1 MAINTEKSQLGVGSG
16 NILSWDTID
25 KLKEADTK
33 ALVKPLETKI
43 QDNLTKQKDLTAITT
58 LLSTFKANVSNLTS
72 DNTYLRRDANA
83 SGSGSVSVTANAGV
97 AEQNMTLSVQ
107 QLAANDSYQSKT
119 FDLRNGSVF
128 NTDVSFGISIGGK
141 DYVINADSSTT
152 LEQLAEKINEATEG
166 KVQAK
171 ILNVGGAGGAESF
184 RLVMQSAETGEANKM
199 SFYSITSGNN
209 GGASHT
215 SDDKT
220 LEALGFY
227 FDKASA
233 PSTGGTQTDKD
244 SHGNTIQRLTLKAP
258 DKLSE
263 DQKKNAG
270 SQISEAKDA
279 KFTYNGI
286 DITRSS
292 NTIDDLI
299 LGVNL
304 TLNKVDKDGEST
316 NVNITQSTEGILE
329 DIQAMV
335 DSYNSLINNI
345 NEATKYDS
353 ETGLAGT
360 FQGVREITSISTELN
375 KIINGV
381 SKDGKSL
388 ADFGITLTKDGL
400 LTLDSSVLNDMINTK
415 FDEFKSFFSSETKFT
430 NVTVF
435 GDQKPQWGDEIKG
448 KLTINGVEIDIN
460 IEKIIDLGTTG
471 TTSTTSSQPDSDEQK
486 KAKKNA
492 LLKAIA
498 NASGLSD
505 ISASF
510 DKDGKLVLKGSGGV
524 DIEIKG
530 DKTFLEKL
538 GLKEQKLDGKT
549 EIVGGFFKGL
559 NDTINGLI
567 GTNGTLTAYE
577 ESLTSSHKSL
587 TTSKEQRQKELDTK
601 YTTMAEKWSQYDT
614 IIAKLESQMNTVNGM
629 IEAARNANK

>member
-83 SGSGSVSVTANAGV
+83 TGSGSVSVTANAGV
-97 AEQNMTLSVQ
+97 AEQNMSLSVQ
-107 QLAANDSYQSKT
+107 QLATHDSYQSKT
-119 FDLRNGSVF
+119 FDLRNGTVF
-128 NTDVSFGISIGGK
+128 DKDVSFGISIGGK
-141 DYVINADSSTT
+141 DYVINADSSIT
-152 LEQLAEKINEATEG
+152 LEGLAEKINEATEG

-171 ILNVGGAGGAESF
+171 ILNVGGAAGAESY
-184 RLVMQSAETGEANKM
+184 RLVIQSAETGSDNAM
-199 SFYSITSGNN
+199 SFYAITSGTS

-215 SDDKT
+215 STDST

-227 FDKASA
+227 FDKANT
-233 PSTGGTQTDKD
+233 TGTNTD
-244 SHGNTIQRLTLKAP
+244 SHGNTIQRLTLKKP
-258 DKLSE
+258 DDIK
-263 DQKKNAG
+263 DKGDNVG
-270 SQISEAKDA
+270 SQLDVAKDA
-279 KFTYNGI
+279 KFKYNGI

-292 NTIDDLI
+292 NKVEDLI
-299 LGVNL
+299 LGVSL
-304 TLNKVDKDGEST
+304 TLNKVDKAGEST
-316 NVNITQSTEGILE
+316 NVNITQNTDGILE

-335 DSYNSLINNI
+335 KSYNSLINNI

-360 FQGVREITSISTELN
+360 FQGVREITSITTELN

-388 ADFGITLTKDGL
+388 ADFGITLTKDGI

-430 NVTVF
+430 NVTAK
-435 GDQKPQWGDEIKG
+435 GDKAINWGDEIKG
-448 KLTINGVEIDIN
+448 TLTINGVDISIN
-460 IEKIIDLGTTG
+460 IPKDYTAGG
-471 TTSTTSSQPDSDEQK
+471 TTSTGGTGDEK
-486 KAKKNA
+486 DKKNA

-510 DKDGKLVLKGSGGV
+510 DKDGKLVLKGSGGI

-530 DKTFLEKL
+530 NSDFLTKL

-549 EIVGGFFKGL
+549 EIIGGFFKGL

-567 GTNGTLTAYE
+567 GTNGTLTTYE
-577 ESLTSSHKSL
+577 ENLTNSHKSL
-587 TTSKEQRQKELDTK
+587 TESKEQRQKELDTK

>member
-83 SGSGSVSVTANAGV
+83 TGSGSVSVTANAGV
-97 AEQNMTLSVQ
+97 AEQNMSLSVQ
-107 QLAANDSYQSKT
+107 QLATHDSYQSKT
-119 FDLRNGSVF
+119 FDLRNGTVF
-128 NTDVSFGISIGGK
+128 DNDVSFGISIGGK

-152 LEQLAEKINEATEG
+152 LEGLAEKINEATEG

-171 ILNVGGAGGAESF
+171 ILNVGGAAGAESY
-184 RLVMQSAETGEANKM
+184 RLVIQSAETGSDNAM
-199 SFYSITSGNN
+199 SFYAITNTTGGN
-209 GGASHT
+209 ASHT
-215 SDDKT
+215 STDST

-227 FDKASA
+227 FDKAST
-233 PSTGGTQTDKD
+233 SGVGGAQTVKD
-244 SHGNTIQRLTLKAP
+244 SHGNEIQRLTLKKP
-258 DKLSE
+258 DDSSIK
-263 DQKKNAG
+263 DKTNIG
-270 SQISEAKDA
+270 SQLDVAKDA
-279 KFTYNGI
+279 KFKYNGI

-292 NTIDDLI
+292 NTVDDLI
-299 LGVNL
+299 LGVSL
-304 TLNKVDKDGEST
+304 TLNKVDKEGEST

-335 DSYNSLINNI
+335 ESYNSLINNI

-360 FQGVREITSISTELN
+360 FQGVREITSITTELN

-388 ADFGITLTKDGL
+388 TDFGITLTKDGL
-400 LTLDSSVLNDMINTK
+400 LTLDSSILNDMINNN

-430 NVTVF
+430 NVTAF
-435 GDQKPQWGDEIKG
+435 GDKKIDWNNDDIKG
-448 KLTINGVEIDIN
+448 TLTINGVDITIDIPKTN
-460 IEKIIDLGTTG
+460 AGTT
-471 TTSTTSSQPDSDEQK
+471 PWDEK
-486 KAKKNA
+486 TKKNA

-530 DKTFLEKL
+530 DSSFLTKL

-549 EIVGGFFKGL
+549 EIIGGFFKGL

-567 GTNGTLTAYE
+567 GTNGTLTTYE
-577 ESLTSSHKSL
+577 ENLTNSHKSL
-587 TTSKEQRQKELDTK
+587 TQSKEQRQKELDTK

>member
-33 ALVKPLETKI
+33 AMVKPLETKI

-58 LLSTFKANVSNLTS
+58 LLSTFKGSVSNLTG
-72 DNTYLRRDANA
+72 DNTYLKRDANA
-83 SGSGSVSVTANAGV
+83 TGSNSVSVSVSAGV
-97 AEQNMTLSVQ
+97 AEQNMNLSVQ
-107 QLAANDSYQSKT
+107 QLASQDSFQSKT
-119 FDLRNGSVF
+119 FGSRTESVF
-128 NTDVSFGISIGGK
+128 DTDVSFGISIGGK
-141 DYVINADSSTT
+141 DYVINADSTTT

-171 ILNVGGAGGAESF
+171 ILNVGGDEPF
-184 RLVMQSAETGEANKM
+184 RMIIQSAQTGEANKID
-199 SFYSITSGNN
+199 FYSITSGNN
-209 GGASHT
+209 GNASHT
-215 SDDKT
+215 STDST

-227 FDKASA
+227 FDKAT
-233 PSTGGTQTDKD
+233 STNGSKD
-244 SHGNTIQRLTLKAP
+244 SHGNDIMRLTLKQP

-263 DQKKNAG
+263 EEKKNAG
-270 SQISEAKDA
+270 SQISTAQDA
-279 KFTYNGI
+279 KFKYNGI

-304 TLNKVDKDGEST
+304 TLNKVDKDGETT
-316 NVNITQSTEGILE
+316 NINITQSTEGIME
-329 DIQAMV
+329 DIKAMV
-335 DSYNSLINNI
+335 ESYNSLMNNI

-360 FQGVREITSISTELN
+360 FQGVREITSITTELN

-400 LTLDSSVLNDMINTK
+400 LTLDSSILNDMINTK
-415 FDEFKSFFSSETKFT
+415 FDEFKNFFSSETKFT
-430 NVTVF
+430 NVTAV
-435 GDQKPQWGDEIKG
+435 GDKKIEWNDELKG

-460 IEKIIDLGTTG
+460 IEKDFKGKDGATLTNG
-471 TTSTTSSQPDSDEQK
+471 EAE

-510 DKDGKLVLKGSGGV
+510 DKDGKLVLKGSGGT

-530 DKTFLEKL
+530 DSNFLTKL

-549 EIVGGFFKGL
+549 EIIGGFFKGL
-559 NDTINGLI
+559 NDTLNGLI
-567 GTNGTLTAYE
+567 GSEGSLTAYE

-587 TTSKEQRQKELDTK
+587 TASKEQRQKELDAK

-614 IIAKLESQMNTVNGM
+614 IIAKLEAQMNTVNSM
-629 IEAARNANK
+629 IEAANNANK

>member
-83 SGSGSVSVTANAGV
+83 TGSGSVSVTANAGV
-97 AEQNMTLSVQ
+97 AEQNMSLSVQ
-107 QLAANDSYQSKT
+107 QLATHDSYQSKT
-119 FDLRNGSVF
+119 FDLRNGTVF
-128 NTDVSFGISIGGK
+128 DKDVSFGISIGGK

-152 LEQLAEKINEATEG
+152 LEGLAEKINEATEG

-171 ILNVGGAGGAESF
+171 ILNVGGAAGAESY
-184 RLVMQSAETGEANKM
+184 RLVIQSAETGEANKM
-199 SFYSITSGNN
+199 SFYSISSGGN

-215 SDDKT
+215 SDDTT

-233 PSTGGTQTDKD
+233 PSAGGTQTDKD
-244 SHGNTIQRLTLKAP
+244 SHGNTIQRLTLKKP
-258 DKLSE
+258 DEITDKG
-263 DQKKNAG
+263 DNVG
-270 SQISEAKDA
+270 SQLDVAKDA
-279 KFTYNGI
+279 KFKYNGI

-292 NTIDDLI
+292 NTVDDLI
-299 LGVNL
+299 LGVSL
-304 TLNKVDKDGEST
+304 TLNKVDKEGEST

-329 DIQAMV
+329 DIKAMV
-335 DSYNSLINNI
+335 ESYNSLINNI

-360 FQGVREITSISTELN
+360 FQGVREITSITTELN

-430 NVTVF
+430 NVTAF
-435 GDQKPQWGDEIKG
+435 GDKKIDFTNELKG

-460 IEKIIDLGTTG
+460 IEKDFKDKDGKPLTNG
-471 TTSTTSSQPDSDEQK
+471 EAE

-524 DIEIKG
+524 DIEISG
-530 DKTFLEKL
+530 QSDFLTKL

-549 EIVGGFFKGL
+549 EIIGGFFKGL

-567 GTNGTLTAYE
+567 GTNGTLTTYE
-577 ESLTSSHKSL
+577 ENLTNSHKSL
-587 TTSKEQRQKELDTK
+587 TQSKEQRQKELDTK

>member
-83 SGSGSVSVTANAGV
+83 TGSGSVSVTANAGV
-97 AEQNMTLSVQ
+97 AEQNMSLSVQ
-107 QLAANDSYQSKT
+107 QLATHDSYQSKT
-119 FDLRNGSVF
+119 FDLRNGTVF
-128 NTDVSFGISIGGK
+128 DNDVSFGISIGGK

-152 LEQLAEKINEATEG
+152 LEGLAEKINEATEG

-171 ILNVGGAGGAESF
+171 ILNVGGAAGAESY
-184 RLVMQSAETGEANKM
+184 RLVIQSAETGSDNAM
-199 SFYSITSGNN
+199 SFYAITNRSGGN
-209 GGASHT
+209 ASHT
-215 SDDKT
+215 STDST

-227 FDKASA
+227 FNKASV
-233 PSTGGTQTDKD
+233 PGTGGAQTVKD
-244 SHGNTIQRLTLKAP
+244 SHGNEIQRLTLKKP
-258 DKLSE
+258 DEIK
-263 DQKKNAG
+263 DKTNVG
-270 SQISEAKDA
+270 SQLDVAKDA
-279 KFTYNGI
+279 KFKYNGI

-292 NTIDDLI
+292 NTVDDLI
-299 LGVNL
+299 LGVSL
-304 TLNKVDKDGEST
+304 TLNKVDKEGEST

-329 DIQAMV
+329 DIKAMV
-335 DSYNSLINNI
+335 ESYNSLINNI

-360 FQGVREITSISTELN
+360 FQGVREITSITTELN

-388 ADFGITLTKDGL
+388 TDFGITLTKDGL
-400 LTLDSSVLNDMINTK
+400 LTLDSSILNDMINNN

-430 NVTVF
+430 NVTAF
-435 GDQKPQWGDEIKG
+435 GDKAINWNEDIKG
-448 KLTINGVEIDIN
+448 TLTINGVDITIDIPKDN
-460 IEKIIDLGTTG
+460 TG
-471 TTSTTSSQPDSDEQK
+471 TTPWDEK
-486 KAKKNA
+486 TKKNT

-530 DKTFLEKL
+530 ESGFLTKL

-549 EIVGGFFKGL
+549 EIIGGFFKGL

-567 GTNGTLTAYE
+567 GTNGTLTTYE
-577 ESLTSSHKSL
+577 ENLTNSHKSL
-587 TTSKEQRQKELDTK
+587 TQSKEQRQKELDTK

>member
-83 SGSGSVSVTANAGV
+83 TGSGSVSVTANAGV
-97 AEQNMTLSVQ
+97 AEQNMSLSVQ
-107 QLAANDSYQSKT
+107 QLATHDSYQSKT
-119 FDLRNGSVF
+119 FDLRNGTVF
-128 NTDVSFGISIGGK
+128 DQDVSFGISIGGK

-152 LEQLAEKINEATEG
+152 LEGLAEKINEATEG

-171 ILNVGGAGGAESF
+171 ILNVGGAAGAESY
-184 RLVMQSAETGEANKM
+184 RLVIQSAETGSDNAM
-199 SFYSITSGNN
+199 SFYAITNGN
-209 GGASHT
+209 GGNASHT
-215 SDDKT
+215 SNDST

-233 PSTGGTQTDKD
+233 SGVGGAQTVKD
-244 SHGNTIQRLTLKAP
+244 SHGNEIQRLTLKKP
-258 DKLSE
+258 DEIK
-263 DQKKNAG
+263 DKGDNVG
-270 SQISEAKDA
+270 SQLDVAKDA
-279 KFTYNGI
+279 KFKYNGI

-292 NTIDDLI
+292 NTVDDLI
-299 LGVNL
+299 LGVSL
-304 TLNKVDKDGEST
+304 TLNKVDKEGEST

-329 DIQAMV
+329 DIKAMV
-335 DSYNSLINNI
+335 ESYNSLMNNI

-360 FQGVREITSISTELN
+360 FQGVREITSITTELN

-388 ADFGITLTKDGL
+388 TDFGITLTKDGL

-430 NVTVF
+430 NVTAF
-435 GDQKPQWGDEIKG
+435 GDKKIDWNDDIKG
-448 KLTINGVEIDIN
+448 TLTINGVDITIDIPKTN
-460 IEKIIDLGTTG
+460 TGITTW
-471 TTSTTSSQPDSDEQK
+471 DE

-530 DKTFLEKL
+530 DSTFLGKL

-549 EIVGGFFKGL
+549 EIIGGFFKGL

-567 GTNGTLTAYE
+567 GTNGTLTTYE
-577 ESLTSSHKSL
+577 ENLTNSHKSL
-587 TTSKEQRQKELDTK
+587 TQSKEQRQKELDTK

>member
-83 SGSGSVSVTANAGV
+83 TGSGSVSVTANAGV
-97 AEQNMTLSVQ
+97 AEQNMSLSVQ
-107 QLAANDSYQSKT
+107 QLATHDSYQSKT
-119 FDLRNGSVF
+119 FDLRNGTVF
-128 NTDVSFGISIGGK
+128 DKDVSFGISIGGK

-152 LEQLAEKINEATEG
+152 LEGLAEKINEATEG

-171 ILNVGGAGGAESF
+171 ILNVGGAAGAESY
-184 RLVMQSAETGEANKM
+184 RLVIQSAETGSANAM
-199 SFYSITSGNN
+199 SFYAITSGS
-209 GGASHT
+209 GGNASHT
-215 SDDKT
+215 STDNT

-227 FDKASA
+227 FDKAST
-233 PSTGGTQTDKD
+233 SGVGGAQTVKD
-244 SHGNTIQRLTLKAP
+244 SHGNEIQRLTLKKP
-258 DKLSE
+258 DALLDDE
-263 DQKKNAG
+263 KKNAG
-270 SQISEAKDA
+270 SQLDVAKDA
-279 KFTYNGI
+279 KFKYNGI

-292 NTIDDLI
+292 NTVDDLI
-299 LGVNL
+299 LGVSL
-304 TLNKVDKDGEST
+304 TLNKVDKEGEST

-329 DIQAMV
+329 DIKAMV
-335 DSYNSLINNI
+335 ESYNSLINNI

-360 FQGVREITSISTELN
+360 FQGVREITSITTELN

-388 ADFGITLTKDGL
+388 TDFGITLTKDGL
-400 LTLDSSVLNDMINTK
+400 LTLDSSILNDMINTK

-430 NVTVF
+430 NVTAF
-435 GDQKPQWGDEIKG
+435 GDKKIDWNDDIKG
-448 KLTINGVEIDIN
+448 TLTINGVDITIDIPKTN
-460 IEKIIDLGTTG
+460 AGTT
-471 TTSTTSSQPDSDEQK
+471 PWDE

-530 DKTFLEKL
+530 ESSFLTKL

-549 EIVGGFFKGL
+549 EIIGGFFKGL

-567 GTNGTLTAYE
+567 GTNGTLTTYE
-577 ESLTSSHKSL
+577 ENLTNSHKSL
-587 TTSKEQRQKELDTK
+587 TQSKEQRQKELDTK

>member
-33 ALVKPLETKI
+33 AMVKPLETKI

-58 LLSTFKANVSNLTS
+58 LLSTFKGSVSNLTG
-72 DNTYLRRDANA
+72 DNTYLKRDANA
-83 SGSGSVSVTANAGV
+83 TGSNSVSVSVSAGV
-97 AEQNMTLSVQ
+97 AEQNMNLSVQ
-107 QLAANDSYQSKT
+107 QLASQDSFQSKT
-119 FDLRNGSVF
+119 FGSRTESVF
-128 NTDVSFGISIGGK
+128 DTDVSFGISIGGK
-141 DYVINADSSTT
+141 DYVINADSTTT

-171 ILNVGGAGGAESF
+171 ILNVGGDEPF
-184 RLVMQSAETGEANKM
+184 RMIIQSAQTGEANKID
-199 SFYSITSGNN
+199 FYSIQSTT
-209 GGASHT
+209 GGSATNT
-215 SDDKT
+215 SDDST
-220 LEALGFY
+220 LKALGFY
-227 FDKASA
+227 FEKAT
-233 PSTGGTQTDKD
+233 STNGDKD
-244 SHGNTIQRLTLKAP
+244 SHGNTIMRLTLKKP
-258 DKLSE
+258 DDLSE
-263 DQKKNAG
+263 DEKKNAG
-270 SQISEAKDA
+270 SQISTAQDA
-279 KFTYNGI
+279 KFKYNGI

-304 TLNKVDKDGEST
+304 TLNKVDKDGETT
-316 NVNITQSTEGILE
+316 NVNITQSTEGIME
-329 DIQAMV
+329 DIKAMV
-335 DSYNSLINNI
+335 ESYNSLMNNI

-360 FQGVREITSISTELN
+360 FQGVREITSITTELN

-400 LTLDSSVLNDMINTK
+400 LTLDSSILNDMINTK
-415 FDEFKSFFSSETKFT
+415 FDEFKNFFSSETKFT
-430 NVTVF
+430 NVTAV
-435 GDQKPQWGDEIKG
+435 GDKKIEWNDELKG

-460 IEKIIDLGTTG
+460 IKKDFTDKDGKTLTNGEA
-471 TTSTTSSQPDSDEQK
+471 E

-510 DKDGKLVLKGSGGV
+510 DKDGKLVLKGSGGT

-530 DKTFLEKL
+530 ESSFLTKL

-549 EIVGGFFKGL
+549 EIIGGFFKGL
-559 NDTINGLI
+559 NDTLNGLI
-567 GTNGTLTAYE
+567 GSEGSLTAYE

-587 TTSKEQRQKELDTK
+587 TASKEQRQKELDAK

-614 IIAKLESQMNTVNGM
+614 IIAKLEAQMNTVNSM
-629 IEAARNANK
+629 IEAANNANK

>member
-33 ALVKPLETKI
+33 AMVKPLETKI

-58 LLSTFKANVSNLTS
+58 LLSTFKGSVSNLTG
-72 DNTYLRRDANA
+72 DNTYLKRDANA
-83 SGSGSVSVTANAGV
+83 TGSNSVSVSVSAGV
-97 AEQNMTLSVQ
+97 AEQNMNLSVQ
-107 QLAANDSYQSKT
+107 QLASQDSFQSKT
-119 FDLRNGSVF
+119 FGSRTESVF
-128 NTDVSFGISIGGK
+128 DTDVSFGISIGGK
-141 DYVINADSSTT
+141 DYVINADSTTT

-171 ILNVGGAGGAESF
+171 ILNVGGDEPF
-184 RLVMQSAETGEANKM
+184 RMIIQSAQTGEANKID
-199 SFYSITSGNN
+199 FYSIQSTT
-209 GGASHT
+209 GGSATNT
-215 SDDKT
+215 SDDST
-220 LEALGFY
+220 LKALGFY
-227 FDKASA
+227 FDKATASNGA
-233 PSTGGTQTDKD
+233 TD
-244 SHGNTIQRLTLKAP
+244 SHGNTIMRLTLKQP

-263 DQKKNAG
+263 DEKKNAG
-270 SQISEAKDA
+270 SQISTAQDA
-279 KFTYNGI
+279 KFKYNGI

-304 TLNKVDKDGEST
+304 TLNKVDKDGETT
-316 NVNITQSTEGILE
+316 NVNITQSTEGIME
-329 DIQAMV
+329 DIKAMV
-335 DSYNSLINNI
+335 ESYNSLMNNI

-360 FQGVREITSISTELN
+360 FQGVREITSITTELN

-400 LTLDSSVLNDMINTK
+400 LTLDSSILNDMINTK
-415 FDEFKSFFSSETKFT
+415 FDEFKNFFSSETKFT
-430 NVTVF
+430 NVTAV
-435 GDQKPQWGDEIKG
+435 GDKKIEWNDELKG

-460 IEKIIDLGTTG
+460 IEKDFTDKDGKTLTNG
-471 TTSTTSSQPDSDEQK
+471 EAE

-510 DKDGKLVLKGSGGV
+510 DKDGKLVLKGSGGT

-530 DKTFLEKL
+530 ESNFLTKL

-549 EIVGGFFKGL
+549 EIIGGFFKGL
-559 NDTINGLI
+559 NDTLNGLI
-567 GTNGTLTAYE
+567 GSEGSLTAYE

-587 TTSKEQRQKELDTK
+587 TASKEQRQKELDAK

-614 IIAKLESQMNTVNGM
+614 IIAKLEAQMNTVNSM
-629 IEAARNANK
+629 IEAANNANK

>member
-83 SGSGSVSVTANAGV
+83 TGSGSVSVTANAGV
-97 AEQNMTLSVQ
+97 AEQNMSLSVQ
-107 QLAANDSYQSKT
+107 QLATHDSYQSKT
-119 FDLRNGSVF
+119 FDLRNGTVF
-128 NTDVSFGISIGGK
+128 DKDVSFGISIGGK

-152 LEQLAEKINEATEG
+152 LEGLAEKINEATEG

-171 ILNVGGAGGAESF
+171 ILNVGGAAGAESY
-184 RLVMQSAETGEANKM
+184 RLVIQSAETGSDNAM
-199 SFYSITSGNN
+199 SFYAITSGTS

-215 SDDKT
+215 STDST

-227 FDKASA
+227 FDKANT
-233 PSTGGTQTDKD
+233 TGTNTD
-244 SHGNTIQRLTLKAP
+244 SHGNTIQRLTLKKP
-258 DKLSE
+258 DDIK
-263 DQKKNAG
+263 DKGDNVG
-270 SQISEAKDA
+270 SQLDVAKDA
-279 KFTYNGI
+279 KFKYNGI

-292 NTIDDLI
+292 NKVEDLI
-299 LGVNL
+299 LGVSL
-304 TLNKVDKDGEST
+304 TLNKVDKAGEST
-316 NVNITQSTEGILE
+316 NVNITQNTDGILE

-335 DSYNSLINNI
+335 KSYNSLINNI

-360 FQGVREITSISTELN
+360 FQGVREITSITTELN

-388 ADFGITLTKDGL
+388 ADFGITLTKDGI

-430 NVTVF
+430 NVTAF
-435 GDQKPQWGDEIKG
+435 GDKKIDWDNEDIKG
-448 KLTINGVEIDIN
+448 TLTINGVDITIDIPKTN
-460 IEKIIDLGTTG
+460 TG
-471 TTSTTSSQPDSDEQK
+471 TTPWDE

-510 DKDGKLVLKGSGGV
+510 DKDGKLVLKGSGGI

-530 DKTFLEKL
+530 NSDFLTKL

-549 EIVGGFFKGL
+549 EIIGGFFKGL

-567 GTNGTLTAYE
+567 GTNGTLTTYE
-577 ESLTSSHKSL
+577 ENLTNSHKSL
-587 TTSKEQRQKELDTK
+587 TESKEQRQKELDTK

>member
-33 ALVKPLETKI
+33 AMVKPLETKI

-58 LLSTFKANVSNLTS
+58 LLSTFKGSVSNLTG
-72 DNTYLRRDANA
+72 DNTYLKRDANA
-83 SGSGSVSVTANAGV
+83 TGSNSVSVSVSAGV
-97 AEQNMTLSVQ
+97 AEQNMNLSVQ
-107 QLAANDSYQSKT
+107 QLASQDSFQSKT
-119 FDLRNGSVF
+119 FGSRTESVF
-128 NTDVSFGISIGGK
+128 DTDVSFGISIGGK
-141 DYVINADSSTT
+141 DYVINADSTTT

-171 ILNVGGAGGAESF
+171 ILNVGGDEPF
-184 RLVMQSAETGEANKM
+184 RMIIQSAQTGEANKID
-199 SFYSITSGNN
+199 FYSITGGNN
-209 GGASHT
+209 SNASHT
-215 SDDKT
+215 STDST

-227 FDKASA
+227 FDKV
-233 PSTGGTQTDKD
+233 STPGAGGAQTDED
-244 SHGNTIQRLTLKAP
+244 SHGNQIQRLTLKKP
-258 DKLSE
+258 DDLSE
-263 DQKKNAG
+263 DEKKNAG
-270 SQISEAKDA
+270 SQISTAQDA
-279 KFTYNGI
+279 KFKYNGI

-304 TLNKVDKDGEST
+304 TLNKVDKDGETT
-316 NVNITQSTEGILE
+316 NVNITQSTEGIME
-329 DIQAMV
+329 DIKAMV
-335 DSYNSLINNI
+335 ESYNSLMNNI

-360 FQGVREITSISTELN
+360 FQGVREITSITTELN

-400 LTLDSSVLNDMINTK
+400 LTLDSSILNDMINTK
-415 FDEFKSFFSSETKFT
+415 FDEFKNFFSSETKFT
-430 NVTVF
+430 NVTAV
-435 GDQKPQWGDEIKG
+435 GDKKIEWNDDIKG

-460 IEKIIDLGTTG
+460 IEKDFKDKDGKTLTNG
-471 TTSTTSSQPDSDEQK
+471 EAE

-505 ISASF
+505 ISVSF
-510 DKDGKLVLKGSGGV
+510 DKDGKLVLKGSGGT

-530 DKTFLEKL
+530 DSSFLTKL

-549 EIVGGFFKGL
+549 EIIGGFFKGL
-559 NDTINGLI
+559 NDTLNGLI
-567 GTNGTLTAYE
+567 GSEGSLTAYE

-587 TTSKEQRQKELDTK
+587 TASKEQRQKELDAK

-614 IIAKLESQMNTVNGM
+614 IIAKLEAQMNTVNSM

>member
-83 SGSGSVSVTANAGV
+83 TGSGSVSVTANAGV
-97 AEQNMTLSVQ
+97 AEQNMSLSVQ
-107 QLAANDSYQSKT
+107 QLATHDSYQSKT
-119 FDLRNGSVF
+119 FDLRNGTVF
-128 NTDVSFGISIGGK
+128 DKDVSFGISIGGK
-141 DYVINADSSTT
+141 DYVINADSSIT
-152 LEQLAEKINEATEG
+152 LEGLAEKINEATEG

-171 ILNVGGAGGAESF
+171 ILNVGGAAGAESY
-184 RLVMQSAETGEANKM
+184 RLVIQSAETGSDNAM
-199 SFYSITSGNN
+199 SFYAITSGTS

-215 SDDKT
+215 STDST

-227 FDKASA
+227 FDKANT
-233 PSTGGTQTDKD
+233 TGTNTD
-244 SHGNTIQRLTLKAP
+244 SHGNTIQRLTLKKP
-258 DKLSE
+258 DDIK
-263 DQKKNAG
+263 DKGDNVG
-270 SQISEAKDA
+270 SQLDVAKDA
-279 KFTYNGI
+279 KFKYNGI

-292 NTIDDLI
+292 NKVEDLI
-299 LGVNL
+299 LGVSL
-304 TLNKVDKDGEST
+304 TLNKVDKAGEST
-316 NVNITQSTEGILE
+316 NVNITQNTDGILE

-335 DSYNSLINNI
+335 KSYNSLINNI

-360 FQGVREITSISTELN
+360 FQGVREITSITTELN

-388 ADFGITLTKDGL
+388 ADFGITLTKDGI

-430 NVTVF
+430 NVTAF
-435 GDQKPQWGDEIKG
+435 GDKKIDWNEDIKG
-448 KLTINGVEIDIN
+448 TLTINGVDITVDIPKTN
-460 IEKIIDLGTTG
+460 TG
-471 TTSTTSSQPDSDEQK
+471 TTPWDE

-510 DKDGKLVLKGSGGV
+510 DKDGKLVLKGSGGI

-530 DKTFLEKL
+530 NSDFLTKL

-549 EIVGGFFKGL
+549 EIIGGFFKGL

-567 GTNGTLTAYE
+567 GTNGTLTTYE
-577 ESLTSSHKSL
+577 ENLTNSHKSL
-587 TTSKEQRQKELDTK
+587 TESKEQRQKELDTK

>member
-33 ALVKPLETKI
+33 AMVKPLETKI

-58 LLSTFKANVSNLTS
+58 LLSTFKGSVSNLTG
-72 DNTYLRRDANA
+72 DNTYLKRDANA
-83 SGSGSVSVTANAGV
+83 TGSNSVSVSVSAGV
-97 AEQNMTLSVQ
+97 AEQNMNLSVQ
-107 QLAANDSYQSKT
+107 QLASQDSFQSKT
-119 FDLRNGSVF
+119 FGSRTESVF
-128 NTDVSFGISIGGK
+128 DTDVSFGISIGGK
-141 DYVINADSSTT
+141 DYVINADSTTT

-171 ILNVGGAGGAESF
+171 ILNVGGDEPF
-184 RLVMQSAETGEANKM
+184 RMIIQSAQTGEANKID
-199 SFYSITSGNN
+199 FYSITGGNN
-209 GGASHT
+209 GNASHT
-215 SDDKT
+215 STDST

-227 FDKASA
+227 FDKVSASGV
-233 PSTGGTQTDKD
+233 GGAQTDED
-244 SHGNTIQRLTLKAP
+244 SHGNQIQRLTLKKP
-258 DKLSE
+258 DDLSE
-263 DQKKNAG
+263 DKKKNAG
-270 SQISEAKDA
+270 SQISTAQDA
-279 KFTYNGI
+279 KFKYNGI

-304 TLNKVDKDGEST
+304 TLNKVDKDGETT
-316 NVNITQSTEGILE
+316 NVNITQSTEGIME
-329 DIQAMV
+329 DIKAMV
-335 DSYNSLINNI
+335 ESYNSLMNNI

-360 FQGVREITSISTELN
+360 FQGVREITSITTELN

-400 LTLDSSVLNDMINTK
+400 LTLDSSILNDMINTK
-415 FDEFKSFFSSETKFT
+415 FDEFKNFFSSETKFT
-430 NVTVF
+430 NVTAV
-435 GDQKPQWGDEIKG
+435 GDKKIEWNNELKG

-460 IEKIIDLGTTG
+460 IEKDFKDKDGKTLTNG
-471 TTSTTSSQPDSDEQK
+471 EAE

-510 DKDGKLVLKGSGGV
+510 DKDGKLVLKGSGGT

-530 DKTFLEKL
+530 ESSFLTKL

-549 EIVGGFFKGL
+549 EIIGGFFKGL
-559 NDTINGLI
+559 NDTLNGLI
-567 GTNGTLTAYE
+567 GSEGSLTAYE

-587 TTSKEQRQKELDTK
+587 TASKEQRQKELDAK

-614 IIAKLESQMNTVNGM
+614 IIAKLEAQMNTVNSM
-629 IEAARNANK
+629 IEAANNANK

>member
-33 ALVKPLETKI
+33 AMVKPLETKI

-58 LLSTFKANVSNLTS
+58 LLSTFKGSVSNLTG
-72 DNTYLRRDANA
+72 DNTYLKRDANA
-83 SGSGSVSVTANAGV
+83 TGSNSVSVSVSAGV
-97 AEQNMTLSVQ
+97 AEQNMNLSVQ
-107 QLAANDSYQSKT
+107 QLASQDSFQSKT
-119 FDLRNGSVF
+119 FGSRTESVF
-128 NTDVSFGISIGGK
+128 DTDVSFGISIGGK
-141 DYVINADSSTT
+141 DYVINADSTTT

-171 ILNVGGAGGAESF
+171 ILNVGGDEPF
-184 RLVMQSAETGEANKM
+184 RMIIQSAQTGEANKID
-199 SFYSITSGNN
+199 FYSITGGNN
-209 GGASHT
+209 GNASHT
-215 SDDKT
+215 STDST

-227 FDKASA
+227 FDKASNTNG
-233 PSTGGTQTDKD
+233 SKD
-244 SHGNTIQRLTLKAP
+244 SHGNDIMRLTLKQP

-263 DQKKNAG
+263 EEKKNAG
-270 SQISEAKDA
+270 SQISTAQDA
-279 KFTYNGI
+279 KFKYNGI

-304 TLNKVDKDGEST
+304 TLNKVDKDGETT
-316 NVNITQSTEGILE
+316 NVNITQSTEGIIE
-329 DIQAMV
+329 DIKAMV
-335 DSYNSLINNI
+335 ESYNSLMNNI

-360 FQGVREITSISTELN
+360 FQGVREITSITTELN

-400 LTLDSSVLNDMINTK
+400 LTLDSSILNDMINTK
-415 FDEFKSFFSSETKFT
+415 FDEFKNFFSSETKFT
-430 NVTVF
+430 NVTAV
-435 GDQKPQWGDEIKG
+435 GDKKIEWNDELKG

-460 IEKIIDLGTTG
+460 IEKDFKDKDGKTLTNG
-471 TTSTTSSQPDSDEQK
+471 EAE

-510 DKDGKLVLKGSGGV
+510 DKDGKLVLKGSGGT

-530 DKTFLEKL
+530 DSNFLTKL

-549 EIVGGFFKGL
+549 EIIGGFFKGL
-559 NDTINGLI
+559 NDTLNGLI
-567 GTNGTLTAYE
+567 GSEGSLTAYE

-587 TTSKEQRQKELDTK
+587 TASKEQRQKELDAK

-614 IIAKLESQMNTVNGM
+614 IIAKLEAQMNTVNSM
-629 IEAARNANK
+629 IEAANNANK

>member
-33 ALVKPLETKI
+33 AMVKPLETKI

-58 LLSTFKANVSNLTS
+58 LLSTFKGSVSNLTG
-72 DNTYLRRDANA
+72 DNTYLKRDANA
-83 SGSGSVSVTANAGV
+83 TGSNSVSVSVSAGV
-97 AEQNMTLSVQ
+97 AEQNMNLSVQ
-107 QLAANDSYQSKT
+107 QLASQDSFQSKT
-119 FDLRNGSVF
+119 FGSRTESVF
-128 NTDVSFGISIGGK
+128 DTDVSFGISIDGK
-141 DYVINADSSTT
+141 DYVINADSTTT

-171 ILNVGGAGGAESF
+171 ILNVGGDEPF
-184 RLVMQSAETGEANKM
+184 RMIIQSAQTGEANKID
-199 SFYSITSGNN
+199 FYSIQSTT
-209 GGASHT
+209 GGSATNT
-215 SDDKT
+215 SDDST
-220 LEALGFY
+220 LKALGFY
-227 FDKASA
+227 FDKATASNGA
-233 PSTGGTQTDKD
+233 TD
-244 SHGNTIQRLTLKAP
+244 SHGNTIMRLTLKQP

-263 DQKKNAG
+263 DEKKNAG
-270 SQISEAKDA
+270 SQISTAQDA
-279 KFTYNGI
+279 KFKYNGI

-304 TLNKVDKDGEST
+304 TLNKVDKDGETT
-316 NVNITQSTEGILE
+316 NVNITQSTEGIME
-329 DIQAMV
+329 DIKAMV
-335 DSYNSLINNI
+335 ESYNSLMNNI

-360 FQGVREITSISTELN
+360 FQGVREITSITTELN

-400 LTLDSSVLNDMINTK
+400 LTLDSSILNDMINTK
-415 FDEFKSFFSSETKFT
+415 FDEFKNFFSSETKFT
-430 NVTVF
+430 NVTAV
-435 GDQKPQWGDEIKG
+435 GDKKIEWNNELKG
-448 KLTINGVEIDIN
+448 NLTINGVEIDIN
-460 IEKIIDLGTTG
+460 IEKDFKDKDGKTLTNG
-471 TTSTTSSQPDSDEQK
+471 EAE

-510 DKDGKLVLKGSGGV
+510 DKDGKLVLKGSGGT

-530 DKTFLEKL
+530 ESSFLTKL

-549 EIVGGFFKGL
+549 EIIGGFFKGL
-559 NDTINGLI
+559 NDTLNGLI
-567 GTNGTLTAYE
+567 GSEGSLTAYE

-587 TTSKEQRQKELDTK
+587 TASKEQRQKELDAK

-614 IIAKLESQMNTVNGM
+614 IIAKLEAQMNTVNSM
-629 IEAARNANK
+629 IEAANNANK

>member
-83 SGSGSVSVTANAGV
+83 TGSGSVSVTANAGV
-97 AEQNMTLSVQ
+97 AEQNMSLSVQ
-107 QLAANDSYQSKT
+107 QLATHDSYQSKT
-119 FDLRNGSVF
+119 FDLRNGTVF
-128 NTDVSFGISIGGK
+128 DKDVSFGISIGGK

-152 LEQLAEKINEATEG
+152 LEGLAEKINEATEG

-171 ILNVGGAGGAESF
+171 ILNVGGAAGAESY
-184 RLVMQSAETGEANKM
+184 RLVIQSAETGSDNAM
-199 SFYSITSGNN
+199 SFYAITSGS
-209 GGASHT
+209 GGNASHT
-215 SDDKT
+215 STDNT

-233 PSTGGTQTDKD
+233 TGTNKD
-244 SHGNTIQRLTLKAP
+244 SHGNEIQRLTLKKP
-258 DKLSE
+258 DDIK
-263 DQKKNAG
+263 DKGDNVG
-270 SQISEAKDA
+270 SQLDVAKDA
-279 KFTYNGI
+279 KFKYNGI

-292 NTIDDLI
+292 NTVDDLI
-299 LGVNL
+299 LGVSL
-304 TLNKVDKDGEST
+304 TLNKVDKEGEST

-335 DSYNSLINNI
+335 ESYNSLINNI

-360 FQGVREITSISTELN
+360 FQGVREITSITTELN

-388 ADFGITLTKDGL
+388 TDFGITLTKDGL
-400 LTLDSSVLNDMINTK
+400 LTLDSSILNDMINNN

-430 NVTVF
+430 NVTAF
-435 GDQKPQWGDEIKG
+435 GDKKPEWGDELKG
-448 KLTINGVEIDIN
+448 KLTINGVEIDIDIPKN
-460 IEKIIDLGTTG
+460 FTAGTSGTTG
-471 TTSTTSSQPDSDEQK
+471 TTGDE

-530 DKTFLEKL
+530 SSDFLEKL

-549 EIVGGFFKGL
+549 EIIGGFFKGL

-567 GTNGTLTAYE
+567 GTNGTLTTYE
-577 ESLTSSHKSL
+577 ENLTNSHKSL
-587 TTSKEQRQKELDTK
+587 TQSKEQRQKELDTK

>member
-33 ALVKPLETKI
+33 AMVKPLETKI

-58 LLSTFKANVSNLTS
+58 LLSTFKGSVSNLTG
-72 DNTYLRRDANA
+72 DNTYLKRDANA
-83 SGSGSVSVTANAGV
+83 TGSNSVSVSVSAGV
-97 AEQNMTLSVQ
+97 AEQNMNLSVQ
-107 QLAANDSYQSKT
+107 QLASQDSFQSKT
-119 FDLRNGSVF
+119 FGSRTESVF
-128 NTDVSFGISIGGK
+128 DKDVSFGISIGGK
-141 DYVINADSSTT
+141 DYVINADSTTT

-171 ILNVGGAGGAESF
+171 ILNVGGDEPF
-184 RLVMQSAETGEANKM
+184 RMIIQSAQTGEANKID
-199 SFYSITSGNN
+199 FYSIQNTTGGSATNTSND
-209 GGASHT
+209 S
-215 SDDKT
+215 T
-220 LEALGFY
+220 LNALGFY
-227 FDKASA
+227 FDKAS
-233 PSTGGTQTDKD
+233 STNGDKD
-244 SHGNTIQRLTLKAP
+244 SHGNTIMRLTLKQP

-263 DQKKNAG
+263 EEKKNAG
-270 SQISEAKDA
+270 SQISTAQDA
-279 KFTYNGI
+279 KFKYNGI

-304 TLNKVDKDGEST
+304 TLNKVDKDGETT
-316 NVNITQSTEGILE
+316 NVNITQSTEGIME
-329 DIQAMV
+329 DIKAMV
-335 DSYNSLINNI
+335 ESYNSLMNNI

-360 FQGVREITSISTELN
+360 FQGVREITSITTELN

-415 FDEFKSFFSSETKFT
+415 FDEFKNFFSSETKFT
-430 NVTVF
+430 NVTAV
-435 GDQKPQWGDEIKG
+435 GDKKIEWNDELKG

-460 IEKIIDLGTTG
+460 IEKDFKDKDGKTLTNG
-471 TTSTTSSQPDSDEQK
+471 EAE

-510 DKDGKLVLKGSGGV
+510 DKDGKLVLKGSGGT

-530 DKTFLEKL
+530 NSDFLEKL

-549 EIVGGFFKGL
+549 EIIGGFFKGL
-559 NDTINGLI
+559 NDTLNGLI
-567 GTNGTLTAYE
+567 GSEGSLTAYE

-587 TTSKEQRQKELDTK
+587 TASKEQRQKELDAK

-614 IIAKLESQMNTVNGM
+614 IIAKLEAQMNTVNSM
-629 IEAARNANK
+629 IEAANNANK

>member
-33 ALVKPLETKI
+33 AMVKPLETKI

-58 LLSTFKANVSNLTS
+58 LLSTFKGSVSNLTG
-72 DNTYLRRDANA
+72 DNTYLKRDANA
-83 SGSGSVSVTANAGV
+83 TGSNSVSVSVSAGV
-97 AEQNMTLSVQ
+97 AEQNMNLSVQ
-107 QLAANDSYQSKT
+107 QLASQDSFQSKT
-119 FDLRNGSVF
+119 FGSRTESVF
-128 NTDVSFGISIGGK
+128 DTDVSFGISIDGK
-141 DYVINADSSTT
+141 DYVINADSTTT

-171 ILNVGGAGGAESF
+171 ILNVGGDEPF
-184 RLVMQSAETGEANKM
+184 RMIIQSAQTGEANKID
-199 SFYSITSGNN
+199 FYSIQSTT
-209 GGASHT
+209 GGSATNT
-215 SDDKT
+215 SDDST
-220 LEALGFY
+220 LKALGFY
-227 FDKASA
+227 FDKATASNGA
-233 PSTGGTQTDKD
+233 TD
-244 SHGNTIQRLTLKAP
+244 SHGNTIMRLTLKQP

-263 DQKKNAG
+263 DEKKNAG
-270 SQISEAKDA
+270 SQISTAQDA
-279 KFTYNGI
+279 KFKYNGI

-304 TLNKVDKDGEST
+304 TLNKVDKDGETT
-316 NVNITQSTEGILE
+316 NVNITQSTEGIME
-329 DIQAMV
+329 DIKAMV
-335 DSYNSLINNI
+335 ESYNSLMNNI

-360 FQGVREITSISTELN
+360 FQGVREITSITTELN

-400 LTLDSSVLNDMINTK
+400 LTLDSSILNDMINTK
-415 FDEFKSFFSSETKFT
+415 FDEFKNFFSSETKFT
-430 NVTVF
+430 NVTAV
-435 GDQKPQWGDEIKG
+435 GDKKIEWNNELKG

-460 IEKIIDLGTTG
+460 IEKDFKGKDGATLTNG
-471 TTSTTSSQPDSDEQK
+471 EAE

-510 DKDGKLVLKGSGGV
+510 DKDGKLVLKGSGGT

-530 DKTFLEKL
+530 ESSFLTKL

-549 EIVGGFFKGL
+549 EIIGGFFKGL
-559 NDTINGLI
+559 NDTLNGLI
-567 GTNGTLTAYE
+567 GSEGSLTAYE

-587 TTSKEQRQKELDTK
+587 TASKEQRQKELDAK

-614 IIAKLESQMNTVNGM
+614 IIAKLEAQMNTVNSM
-629 IEAARNANK
+629 IEAANNANK

>member
-33 ALVKPLETKI
+33 AMVKPLETKI

-58 LLSTFKANVSNLTS
+58 LLSTFKGSVSNLTG
-72 DNTYLRRDANA
+72 DNTYLKRDANA
-83 SGSGSVSVTANAGV
+83 TGSNSVSVSVSAGV
-97 AEQNMTLSVQ
+97 AEQNMNLSVQ
-107 QLAANDSYQSKT
+107 QLASQDSFQSKT
-119 FDLRNGSVF
+119 FGSRTESVF
-128 NTDVSFGISIGGK
+128 DTDVSFGISIGGK
-141 DYVINADSSTT
+141 DYVINADSTTT

-171 ILNVGGAGGAESF
+171 ILNVGGDEPF
-184 RLVMQSAETGEANKM
+184 RMIIQSAQTGEANKID
-199 SFYSITSGNN
+199 FYSIQSTT
-209 GGASHT
+209 GGSATNT
-215 SDDKT
+215 SDDST
-220 LEALGFY
+220 LKALGFY
-227 FDKASA
+227 FDKATASNGA
-233 PSTGGTQTDKD
+233 TD
-244 SHGNTIQRLTLKAP
+244 SHGNTIMRLTLKQP

-263 DQKKNAG
+263 DEKKNAG
-270 SQISEAKDA
+270 SQISTAQDA
-279 KFTYNGI
+279 KFKYNGI

-304 TLNKVDKDGEST
+304 TLNKVDKDGETT
-316 NVNITQSTEGILE
+316 NVNITQSTEGIME
-329 DIQAMV
+329 DIKAMV
-335 DSYNSLINNI
+335 ESYNSLMNNI

-360 FQGVREITSISTELN
+360 FQGVREITSITTELN

-400 LTLDSSVLNDMINTK
+400 LTLDSSILNDMINTK
-415 FDEFKSFFSSETKFT
+415 FDEFKNFFSSETKFT
-430 NVTVF
+430 NVTAV
-435 GDQKPQWGDEIKG
+435 GDKKIDFTDELKG

-460 IEKIIDLGTTG
+460 IEKDFKGKDGATLTNG
-471 TTSTTSSQPDSDEQK
+471 EAE

-510 DKDGKLVLKGSGGV
+510 DKDGKLVLKGSGGT

-530 DKTFLEKL
+530 DSSFLTKL

-549 EIVGGFFKGL
+549 EIIGGFFKGL
-559 NDTINGLI
+559 NDTLNGLI
-567 GTNGTLTAYE
+567 GSEGSLTAYE

-587 TTSKEQRQKELDTK
+587 TASKEQRQKELDAK

-614 IIAKLESQMNTVNGM
+614 IIAKLEAQMNTVNSM
-629 IEAARNANK
+629 IEAANNANK

>member
-83 SGSGSVSVTANAGV
+83 TGSSSVSVTANAGV
-97 AEQNMTLSVQ
+97 AEQNMSLSVQ
-107 QLAANDSYQSKT
+107 QLATHDSYQSKT
-119 FDLRNGSVF
+119 FDLRNGTVF
-128 NTDVSFGISIGGK
+128 DKDVSFGISIGGK

-152 LEQLAEKINEATEG
+152 LEGLAEKINEATEG

-171 ILNVGGAGGAESF
+171 ILNVGGAAGAESY
-184 RLVMQSAETGEANKM
+184 RLVIQSAETGSDNAM
-199 SFYSITSGNN
+199 SFYAITNGSGGN
-209 GGASHT
+209 ASHT
-215 SDDKT
+215 STDST

-227 FDKASA
+227 FDKAS
-233 PSTGGTQTDKD
+233 TTNTDKD
-244 SHGNTIQRLTLKAP
+244 SHGNEIQRLTLKKP
-258 DKLSE
+258 DDLSDE
-263 DQKKNAG
+263 QKKNAG
-270 SQISEAKDA
+270 SQLDVAKDA
-279 KFTYNGI
+279 QFKYNGI

-292 NTIDDLI
+292 NTVDDLI
-299 LGVNL
+299 LGVSL

-316 NVNITQSTEGILE
+316 NINITQSTDGILE
-329 DIQAMV
+329 DIKAMV
-335 DSYNSLINNI
+335 ESYNSLMNNI

-360 FQGVREITSISTELN
+360 FQGVREITSITTELN

-388 ADFGITLTKDGL
+388 TDFGITLTKDGL

-430 NVTVF
+430 NVTAF
-435 GDQKPQWGDEIKG
+435 GDKKIDWNEDIKG
-448 KLTINGVEIDIN
+448 TLTINGVDITIDIPKDN
-460 IEKIIDLGTTG
+460 TG
-471 TTSTTSSQPDSDEQK
+471 TTPWDEK
-486 KAKKNA
+486 TKKNA

-530 DKTFLEKL
+530 DNTFLDKL

-549 EIVGGFFKGL
+549 EIIGGFFKGL

-567 GTNGTLTAYE
+567 GTNGTLTTYE
-577 ESLTSSHKSL
+577 ENLTNSHKSL
-587 TTSKEQRQKELDTK
+587 TESKEQRQKELDTK
-601 YTTMAEKWSQYDT
+601 YTTMAEKWTQYDT

-629 IEAARNANK
+629 IEAANNANK

>member
-83 SGSGSVSVTANAGV
+83 TGSGSVSVTANAGV
-97 AEQNMTLSVQ
+97 AEQNMSLSVQ
-107 QLAANDSYQSKT
+107 QLATHDSYQSKT
-119 FDLRNGSVF
+119 FDLRNGTVF
-128 NTDVSFGISIGGK
+128 DNDVSFGISIGGK

-152 LEQLAEKINEATEG
+152 LEGLAEKINEATEG

-171 ILNVGGAGGAESF
+171 ILNVGGAAGAESF
-184 RLVMQSAETGEANKM
+184 RLVIQSAETGEANKM
-199 SFYSITSGNN
+199 SFYAITNGSGGN
-209 GGASHT
+209 ASHT
-215 SDDKT
+215 SADNT

-227 FDKASA
+227 FDKAA
-233 PSTGGTQTDKD
+233 TTGTDKD
-244 SHGNTIQRLTLKAP
+244 SHGNTITKLTLKKP
-258 DKLSE
+258 DDIK
-263 DQKKNAG
+263 DKGDNVG
-270 SQISEAKDA
+270 SQLDVAKDA
-279 KFTYNGI
+279 KFKYNGI

-292 NTIDDLI
+292 NTVDDLI
-299 LGVNL
+299 LGVSL

-329 DIQAMV
+329 DIKAMV
-335 DSYNSLINNI
+335 ESYNSLINNI

-360 FQGVREITSISTELN
+360 FQGVREITSITTELN

-430 NVTVF
+430 NVTAI
-435 GDQKPQWGDEIKG
+435 GDTAISWGDELKG
-448 KLTINGVEIDIN
+448 KLIINGVEIDIN
-460 IEKIIDLGTTG
+460 IEKIIADAGTASTSGTTDPN
-471 TTSTTSSQPDSDEQK
+471 SEEQK

-530 DKTFLEKL
+530 DSTFLGKL

-549 EIVGGFFKGL
+549 EIIGGFFKGL

-567 GTNGTLTAYE
+567 GTNGTLTTYE
-577 ESLTSSHKSL
+577 ENLTNSHKSL
-587 TTSKEQRQKELDTK
+587 TQSKEQRQKELDTK

>member
-33 ALVKPLETKI
+33 AMVKPLETKI

-58 LLSTFKANVSNLTS
+58 LLSTFKGSVSNLTG
-72 DNTYLRRDANA
+72 DNTYLKRDANA
-83 SGSGSVSVTANAGV
+83 TGSNSVSVSVSAGV
-97 AEQNMTLSVQ
+97 AEQNMNLSVQ
-107 QLAANDSYQSKT
+107 QLASQDSFQSKT
-119 FDLRNGSVF
+119 FGSRTESVF
-128 NTDVSFGISIGGK
+128 DTDVSFGISIGGK
-141 DYVINADSSTT
+141 DYVINADSTTT

-171 ILNVGGAGGAESF
+171 ILNVGGDEPF
-184 RLVMQSAETGEANKM
+184 RMIIQSAQTGEANKID
-199 SFYSITSGNN
+199 FYSIQSTT
-209 GGASHT
+209 GGSATNT
-215 SDDKT
+215 SDDST
-220 LEALGFY
+220 LKALGFY
-227 FDKASA
+227 FEKAT
-233 PSTGGTQTDKD
+233 STNGDKD
-244 SHGNTIQRLTLKAP
+244 SHGNTIMRLTLKKP
-258 DKLSE
+258 DDLSE
-263 DQKKNAG
+263 DEKKNAG
-270 SQISEAKDA
+270 SQISTAQDA
-279 KFTYNGI
+279 KFKYNGI

-304 TLNKVDKDGEST
+304 TLNKVDKDGETT
-316 NVNITQSTEGILE
+316 NVNITQSTEGIME
-329 DIQAMV
+329 DIKAMV
-335 DSYNSLINNI
+335 ESYNSLMNNI

-360 FQGVREITSISTELN
+360 FQGVREITSITTELN

-400 LTLDSSVLNDMINTK
+400 LTLDSSILNDMINTK
-415 FDEFKSFFSSETKFT
+415 FDEFKNFFSSETKFT
-430 NVTVF
+430 NVTAV
-435 GDQKPQWGDEIKG
+435 GNKKIEWNDELKG

-460 IEKIIDLGTTG
+460 IEKDFTDKDGKTLTNG
-471 TTSTTSSQPDSDEQK
+471 EAE

-510 DKDGKLVLKGSGGV
+510 DKDGKLVLKGSGGT

-530 DKTFLEKL
+530 DSNFLTKL

-549 EIVGGFFKGL
+549 EIIGGFFKGL
-559 NDTINGLI
+559 NDTLNGLI
-567 GTNGTLTAYE
+567 GSEGSLTAYE

-587 TTSKEQRQKELDTK
+587 TASKEQRQKELDAK

-614 IIAKLESQMNTVNGM
+614 IIAKLEAQMNTVNSM
-629 IEAARNANK
+629 IEAANNANK

>member
-33 ALVKPLETKI
+33 AMVKPLETKI

-58 LLSTFKANVSNLTS
+58 LLSTFKGSVSNLTG
-72 DNTYLRRDANA
+72 DNTYLKRDANA
-83 SGSGSVSVTANAGV
+83 TGSNSVSVSVSAGV
-97 AEQNMTLSVQ
+97 AEQNMNLSVQ
-107 QLAANDSYQSKT
+107 QLASQDSFQSKT
-119 FDLRNGSVF
+119 FGSRTESVF
-128 NTDVSFGISIGGK
+128 DKDVSFGISIGGK
-141 DYVINADSSTT
+141 DYVINADSTTT

-171 ILNVGGAGGAESF
+171 ILNVGGDEPF
-184 RLVMQSAETGEANKM
+184 RMIIQSAQTGEANKID
-199 SFYSITSGNN
+199 FYSIQSTTGGSATNTSND
-209 GGASHT
+209 S
-215 SDDKT
+215 T
-220 LEALGFY
+220 LKALGFY
-227 FDKASA
+227 FDKATASNGA
-233 PSTGGTQTDKD
+233 TD
-244 SHGNTIQRLTLKAP
+244 SHGNTIMRLTLKQP

-263 DQKKNAG
+263 DEKKNAG
-270 SQISEAKDA
+270 SQISTAQDA
-279 KFTYNGI
+279 KFQYNGI

-304 TLNKVDKDGEST
+304 TLNKVDKDGETT
-316 NVNITQSTEGILE
+316 NVNITQSTEGIME
-329 DIQAMV
+329 DIKAMV
-335 DSYNSLINNI
+335 ESYNSLMNNI

-360 FQGVREITSISTELN
+360 FQGVREITSITTELN

-400 LTLDSSVLNDMINTK
+400 LTLDSSILNDMINTK
-415 FDEFKSFFSSETKFT
+415 FDEFKNFFSSETKFT
-430 NVTVF
+430 NVTAV
-435 GDQKPQWGDEIKG
+435 GDQKIEWNDELKG

-460 IEKIIDLGTTG
+460 IEKDFKGKDGAALTNG
-471 TTSTTSSQPDSDEQK
+471 EAE

-510 DKDGKLVLKGSGGV
+510 DKDGKLVLKGSGGT

-530 DKTFLEKL
+530 DSNFLTKL

-549 EIVGGFFKGL
+549 EIIGGFFKGL
-559 NDTINGLI
+559 NDTLNGLI
-567 GTNGTLTAYE
+567 GSEGSLTAYE

-587 TTSKEQRQKELDTK
+587 TASKEQRQKELDAK

-614 IIAKLESQMNTVNGM
+614 IIAKLEAQMNTVNSM
-629 IEAARNANK
+629 IEAANNANK

>member
-33 ALVKPLETKI
+33 AMVKPLETKI

-58 LLSTFKANVSNLTS
+58 LLSTFKGSVSNLTG
-72 DNTYLRRDANA
+72 DNTYLKRDANA
-83 SGSGSVSVTANAGV
+83 TGSNSVSVSVSAGV
-97 AEQNMTLSVQ
+97 AEQNMNLSVQ
-107 QLAANDSYQSKT
+107 QLASQDSFQSKT
-119 FDLRNGSVF
+119 FGSRTESVF
-128 NTDVSFGISIGGK
+128 DKDVSFGISIGGK
-141 DYVINADSSTT
+141 DYVINADSTTT

-171 ILNVGGAGGAESF
+171 ILNVGGDEPF
-184 RLVMQSAETGEANKM
+184 RMIIQSAQTGEANKID
-199 SFYSITSGNN
+199 FYSITGGNN
-209 GGASHT
+209 GNASHT
-215 SDDKT
+215 STDST

-227 FDKASA
+227 FDKAT
-233 PSTGGTQTDKD
+233 STNGSKD
-244 SHGNTIQRLTLKAP
+244 SHGNDIMRLTLKQP

-263 DQKKNAG
+263 DEKKNAG
-270 SQISEAKDA
+270 SQISTAQDA
-279 KFTYNGI
+279 KFQYNGI

-304 TLNKVDKDGEST
+304 TLNKVDKDGETT
-316 NVNITQSTEGILE
+316 NVNITQSTEGIME
-329 DIQAMV
+329 DIKAMV
-335 DSYNSLINNI
+335 ESYNSLMNNI

-360 FQGVREITSISTELN
+360 FQGVREITSITTELN

-400 LTLDSSVLNDMINTK
+400 LTLDSSILNDMINTK
-415 FDEFKSFFSSETKFT
+415 FDEFKNFFSSETKFT
-430 NVTVF
+430 NVTAV
-435 GDQKPQWGDEIKG
+435 GDKKIDFTNELKG

-460 IEKIIDLGTTG
+460 IEKDFTDKDGKTLTNG
-471 TTSTTSSQPDSDEQK
+471 EAE

-510 DKDGKLVLKGSGGV
+510 DKDGKLVLKGSGGT

-530 DKTFLEKL
+530 DSTFLTKL

-549 EIVGGFFKGL
+549 EIIGGFFKGL
-559 NDTINGLI
+559 NDTLNGLI
-567 GTNGTLTAYE
+567 GSEGSLTAYE

-587 TTSKEQRQKELDTK
+587 TASKEQRQKELDAK

-614 IIAKLESQMNTVNGM
+614 IIAKLEAQMNTVNSM
-629 IEAARNANK
+629 IEAANNANK

>member
-83 SGSGSVSVTANAGV
+83 TGSGSVSVTANAGV
-97 AEQNMTLSVQ
+97 AEQNMSLSVQ
-107 QLAANDSYQSKT
+107 QLATQDIYQSKT
-119 FDLRNGSVF
+119 FEYSNSNVF
-128 NTDVSFGISIGGK
+128 SSNVSFGINIGGE
-141 DYVINADSSTT
+141 DYVIDADSSTT
-152 LEQLAEKINEATEG
+152 LEDLANLINEKTGG

-171 ILNVGGAGGAESF
+171 ILNVGGAAGAESF
-184 RLVMQSAETGEANKM
+184 RLVIQSAETGSSNTM
-199 SFYSITSGNN
+199 SFYSITSGAN
-209 GGASHT
+209 GTAGT
-215 SDDKT
+215 SNDST
-220 LEALGFY
+220 LNALGFY
-227 FDKASA
+227 FDKST
-233 PSTGGTQTDKD
+233 STGTDKD
-244 SHGNTIQRLTLKAP
+244 SHGNTITKLTLKKP
-258 DKLSE
+258 EQLSE
-263 DQKKNAG
+263 EEKKNAG
-270 SQISEAKDA
+270 SQLETAKDA
-279 KFTYNGI
+279 KFKYNGI

-292 NTIDDLI
+292 NTVDDLI
-299 LGVNL
+299 LGVSL
-304 TLNKVDKDGEST
+304 TLNKEDKDGEST

-329 DIQAMV
+329 DIKAMV
-335 DSYNSLINNI
+335 ESYNSLINNI

-360 FQGVREITSISTELN
+360 FQGVREITSITTELN

-430 NVTVF
+430 NVTAI
-435 GDQKPQWGDEIKG
+435 GEKAPEWGDVIEGTLK
-448 KLTINGVEIDIN
+448 INGVEIQIK
-460 IEKIIDLGTTG
+460 IEKNTG
-471 TTSTTSSQPDSDEQK
+471 GSTTPSEEQRR
-486 KAKKNA
+486 A
-492 LLKAIA
+492 LLNAIGSA
-498 NASGLSD
+498 GLSD
-505 ISASF
+505 IKASF

-524 DIEIKG
+524 DIEISG
-530 DKTFLEKL
+530 ESSFLTKL

-549 EIVGGFFKGL
+549 EIIGGFFKGL

-567 GTNGTLTAYE
+567 GTNGTLTTYE
-577 ESLTSSHKSL
+577 ENLTNSHKSL
-587 TTSKEQRQKELDTK
+587 TQSKEQRQKELDTK

>member
-33 ALVKPLETKI
+33 AMVKPLETKI

-58 LLSTFKANVSNLTS
+58 LLSTFKGSVSNLTG
-72 DNTYLRRDANA
+72 DNTYLKRDANA
-83 SGSGSVSVTANAGV
+83 TGSNSVSVSVSAGV
-97 AEQNMTLSVQ
+97 AEQNMNLSVQ
-107 QLAANDSYQSKT
+107 QLASQDSFQSKT
-119 FDLRNGSVF
+119 FGSRTESVF
-128 NTDVSFGISIGGK
+128 DKDVSFGISIGGK
-141 DYVINADSSTT
+141 DYVINADSTTT

-171 ILNVGGAGGAESF
+171 ILNVGGDEPF
-184 RLVMQSAETGEANKM
+184 RMIIQSAQTGEANKID
-199 SFYSITSGNN
+199 FYSITGGNN
-209 GGASHT
+209 GNASHT
-215 SDDKT
+215 STDST

-227 FDKASA
+227 FEKAS
-233 PSTGGTQTDKD
+233 STNGSKD
-244 SHGNTIQRLTLKAP
+244 SHGNDIMRLTLKKP
-258 DKLSE
+258 DDLSDE
-263 DQKKNAG
+263 QKKNAG
-270 SQISEAKDA
+270 SQISTAQDA
-279 KFTYNGI
+279 KFKYNGI

-304 TLNKVDKDGEST
+304 TLNKVDKDGETT
-316 NVNITQSTEGILE
+316 NVNITQSTEGIME
-329 DIQAMV
+329 DIKAMV
-335 DSYNSLINNI
+335 ESYNSLMNNI

-360 FQGVREITSISTELN
+360 FQGVREITSITTELN

-400 LTLDSSVLNDMINTK
+400 LTLDSSILNDMINTK
-415 FDEFKSFFSSETKFT
+415 FDEFKNFFSSETKFT
-430 NVTVF
+430 NVTAV
-435 GDQKPQWGDEIKG
+435 GDKKIEWNDELKG

-460 IEKIIDLGTTG
+460 IEKDFKGKDGATLTNG
-471 TTSTTSSQPDSDEQK
+471 EAE

-510 DKDGKLVLKGSGGV
+510 DKDGKLVLKGSGGT

-530 DKTFLEKL
+530 SSDFLEKL

-549 EIVGGFFKGL
+549 EIIGGFFKGL
-559 NDTINGLI
+559 NDTLNGLI
-567 GTNGTLTAYE
+567 GSEGSLTAYE

-587 TTSKEQRQKELDTK
+587 TASKEQRQKELDAK

-614 IIAKLESQMNTVNGM
+614 IIAKLEAQMNTVNSM
-629 IEAARNANK
+629 IEAANNANK

>member
-33 ALVKPLETKI
+33 AMVKPLETKI

-58 LLSTFKANVSNLTS
+58 LLSTFKGSVSNLTG
-72 DNTYLRRDANA
+72 DNTYLKRDANA
-83 SGSGSVSVTANAGV
+83 TGSNSVSVSVSAGV
-97 AEQNMTLSVQ
+97 AEQNMNLSVQ
-107 QLAANDSYQSKT
+107 QLASQDSFQSKT
-119 FDLRNGSVF
+119 FGSRTESVF
-128 NTDVSFGISIGGK
+128 DTDVSFGISIGGK
-141 DYVINADSSTT
+141 DYVINADSTTT

-171 ILNVGGAGGAESF
+171 ILNVGGDEPF
-184 RLVMQSAETGEANKM
+184 RMIIQSAQTGEANKID
-199 SFYSITSGNN
+199 FYSITGGTNGN
-209 GGASHT
+209 APHT
-215 SDDKT
+215 STDST
-220 LEALGFY
+220 LKALGFY
-227 FDKASA
+227 FEKAS
-233 PSTGGTQTDKD
+233 STNGSKD
-244 SHGNTIQRLTLKAP
+244 SHGNDIMRLTLKQP

-263 DQKKNAG
+263 DEKKNAG
-270 SQISEAKDA
+270 SQISTAQDA
-279 KFTYNGI
+279 KFKYNGI

-304 TLNKVDKDGEST
+304 TLNKVDKDGETT
-316 NVNITQSTEGILE
+316 NVNITQSTEGIME
-329 DIQAMV
+329 DIKAMV
-335 DSYNSLINNI
+335 ESYNSLMNNI

-360 FQGVREITSISTELN
+360 FQGVREITSITTELN

-400 LTLDSSVLNDMINTK
+400 LTLDSSILNDMINTK
-415 FDEFKSFFSSETKFT
+415 FDEFKNFFSSETKFT
-430 NVTVF
+430 NVTAV
-435 GDQKPQWGDEIKG
+435 GDKKIEWNEDIKG
-448 KLTINGVEIDIN
+448 KLIINGVEIDIN
-460 IEKIIDLGTTG
+460 IEKDFTDKDGKTLTNG
-471 TTSTTSSQPDSDEQK
+471 EAE

-510 DKDGKLVLKGSGGV
+510 DKDGKLVLKGSGGT

-530 DKTFLEKL
+530 ESSFLTKL

-549 EIVGGFFKGL
+549 EIIGGFFKGL
-559 NDTINGLI
+559 NDTLNGLI
-567 GTNGTLTAYE
+567 GSEGSLTAYE

-587 TTSKEQRQKELDTK
+587 TASKEQRQKELDAK

-614 IIAKLESQMNTVNGM
+614 IIAKLEAQMNTVNSM